1 MMRLAGTS
9 VLQLT
14 PGPSWRG
21 IHGARLSRLAD
32 GLDIGTN
39 SSRRRV
45 LRRKNPQLNQVLS
58 LRLPIAGK
66 VTPVARGPGRAPGC
80 RTLSPARILQAARS
94 PPEPDIPTLTS
105 VSNQPI
111 SSMRLVFFV
120 RISFLARAAVSMLR
134 KRRRRTVLICYC
146 LLLASQA
153 SISGRRSPRTLM
165 RYLIPAMA
173 VSVSRREPL
182 ARCASA

>member
-94 PPEPDIPTLTS
+94 PPEPNIPTLTS
-105 VSNQPI
+105 VSNQLHLVDAAGFFLSGLYFQITPPFRCCWNGGVMPAYI
-111 SSMRLVFFV
+111 S
-120 RISFLARAAVSMLR
+120 A
-134 KRRRRTVLICYC
+134 Y
-146 LLLASQA
+146 LLLASHA
-153 SISGRRSPRTLM
+153 SISGRRS
-165 RYLIPAMA
+165 
-173 VSVSRREPL
+173 RR
-182 ARCASA
+182 

>member
-66 VTPVARGPGRAPGC
+66 VPPVARGPGRAPGC
-80 RTLSPARILQAARS
+80 RTPGPARILQAARS
-94 PPEPDIPTLTS
+94 PPEPNIPTLTS
-105 VSNQPI
+105 VSNQPH
-111 SSMRLVFFV
+111 RPDAAGFFLPV
-120 RISFLARAAVSMLR
+120 ITCYWPATHRFPAGARGV
-134 KRRRRTVLICYC
+134 
-146 LLLASQA
+146 
-153 SISGRRSPRTLM
+153 P
-165 RYLIPAMA
+165 
-173 VSVSRREPL
+173 
-182 ARCASA
+182 